1 MRLWIA
7 LLAAALS
14 LGVGY
19 WVLGAGGAPQVAK
32 PPSTQHPAPNTAPG
46 ATVDTKEMR
55 QMMHA
60 KGEFEVK
67 LVPLQDELP
76 EKMGRMSIDKTFTG
90 DLAGTGRGQ
99 MIHGMGEVEGSGVY
113 VAVERVT
120 GTIGGRSGSFLLYHQ
135 GIMTR
140 GTPDLKISVVP
151 DSGTGD
157 FKGITGTLNITI
169 TEGKHFYDFEYA
181 L

>member
-1 MRLWIA
+1 
-7 LLAAALS
+7 
-14 LGVGY
+14 
-19 WVLGAGGAPQVAK
+19 
-32 PPSTQHPAPNTAPG
+32 
-46 ATVDTKEMR
+46 
-55 QMMHA
+55 MHA

-67 LVPLQDELP
+67 LAPLQDDMP
-76 EKMGRMSIDKTFTG
+76 EKMGRMSIDKKFTG
-90 DLAGTGRGQ
+90 DLTGTGRGQ

-120 GTIGGRSGSFLLYHQ
+120 GTIGGRTGSFLLYHQ
-135 GIMTR
+135 GVMTR
-140 GTPDLKISVVP
+140 GTPDLNVLVVP
-151 DSGTGD
+151 DSGSGD

>member
-7 LLAAALS
+7 LLTAALT
-14 LGVGY
+14 LGAGY
-19 WVLGAGGAPQVAK
+19 QMLGAGGVSQVAK
-32 PPSTQHPAPNTAPG
+32 PPDTQHPAPSTILRATASD
-46 ATVDTKEMR
+46 AKEM

-67 LVPLQDELP
+67 LAPLQDEMP
-76 EKMGRMSIDKTFTG
+76 EKMGRMSIDKKFTG
-90 DLAGTGRGQ
+90 DLVGTGSGQ
-99 MIHGMGEVEGSGVY
+99 MIHGMGEIEGSGVY

-120 GTIGGRSGSFLLYHQ
+120 GTIGGRTGSFLLYHQ
-135 GIMTR
+135 GVMTR
-140 GTPDLKISVVP
+140 GTPDLKVLVVP
-151 DSGTGD
+151 DSGSGD
-157 FKGITGTLNITI
+157 FKGITGTLTITI